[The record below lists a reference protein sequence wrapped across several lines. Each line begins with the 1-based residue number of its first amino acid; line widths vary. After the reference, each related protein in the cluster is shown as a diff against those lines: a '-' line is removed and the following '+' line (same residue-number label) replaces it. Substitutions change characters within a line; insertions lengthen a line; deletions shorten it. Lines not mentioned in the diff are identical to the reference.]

1 MRLDVSGL
9 TKIYPTGKR
18 ALDEVSLSLGPGVFG
33 LLGPNGAGKSSF
45 MEILAANLTF
55 ESGTVT
61 LNDAKVS
68 KTIIEF
74 YNDVFGFNEFEM
86 MAIDGER
93 MVINCG
99 TIQQFIYLHGEEAP
113 MTCPRL
119 DHFGFSVE
127 TLEQFDDIY
136 DKVKAWAERDERV
149 DLIEKKTENLH
160 DAVEMTS
167 FYVGFLLPMM
177 VELQHWKF
185 IRK

>member
-1 MRLDVSGL
+1 MSDTETTPKRRPLYYNHVAMSVPPARLTPEGR
-9 TKIYPTGKR
+9 K
-18 ALDEVSLSLGPGVFG
+18 E
-33 LLGPNGAGKSSF
+33 
-45 MEILAANLTF
+45 
-55 ESGTVT
+55 
-61 LNDAKVS
+61 
-68 KTIIEF
+68 IIEF

-127 TLEQFDDIY
+127 TLEQFDEIY